1 MTTAS
6 HIDRRVVL
14 AMLLLAYIF
23 NFLDRQLL
31 SILATPI
38 KVDLGLSDTQLGM
51 LGGVAFAML
60 YTVLSIPLALL
71 ADRTHR
77 SWVIAGSLAVWSGF
91 TALCGAATGFW
102 HLFAA
107 RVGVGVGEAGGV
119 APSYALISDYFP
131 LKQRAR
137 ALATYSLGA
146 PVGQAAGL
154 MLGAAIAQA
163 LNWRAA
169 FIVIGVAG
177 LVFAPLFKII
187 VRDPPRPSTGQPVA
201 GAAAAFRILSGK
213 KSFWLISLGA
223 GMNGM
228 LSYALAFWLPSILI
242 RSYGL
247 TLTAASY
254 FSGFLV
260 LIGGS
265 AGVVLGG
272 WLADLSGRTD
282 PGFYPKLA
290 GISWLVSAPLF
301 VLGFLSPSP
310 SLAWLILVVPQA
322 LNLVWFG
329 PVITAVQHL
338 VAPHMRATASACF
351 LLIAN
356 LLGLGAGTWLMGG
369 LSDVMTARFGA
380 EALRYAAILIANLA
394 LIASVLT
401 FLSVRPLRREWV
413 E

>member
-1 MTTAS
+1 MATAS

-14 AMLLLAYIF
+14 AMLLLVYIF

-38 KVDLGLSDTQLGM
+38 KADLELTDTQLGM
-51 LGGVAFAML
+51 LGGVAFAIL
-60 YTVLSIPLALL
+60 YTVMGIPLALL
-71 ADRTHR
+71 ADRTER
-77 SWVIAGSLAVWSGF
+77 SWVVAGSLAVWSGF
-91 TALCGAATGFW
+91 TALCGTATSLL

-119 APSYALISDYFP
+119 APSYALIADYFP
-131 LKQRAR
+131 LHQRAR
-137 ALATYSLGA
+137 ALAVYSLGA

-154 MLGAAIAQA
+154 ILGAVIAQA

-169 FIVIGVAG
+169 FVIIGVTG
-177 LVFAPLFKII
+177 LVFAPLFKTI
-187 VRDPPRPSTGQPVA
+187 VRDPPREATDERGA
-201 GAAAAFRILSGK
+201 GAASAFRILAGK
-213 KSFWLISLGA
+213 KSFWFISLGA

-228 LSYALAFWLPSILI
+228 VSYALAFWLPSILI
-242 RSYGL
+242 RSFGM

-254 FSGFLV
+254 FSGSLV

-265 AGVVLGG
+265 AGVLLGG
-272 WLADLSGRTD
+272 WLADRSGQVD
-282 PGFYPKLA
+282 PGYYPKLA

-329 PVITAVQHL
+329 PVVTAVQHL
-338 VAPHMRATASACF
+338 VAPPLRATASACF

-356 LLGLGAGTWLMGG
+356 LLGLGVGTWLMGG
-369 LSDVMTARFGA
+369 LSDAMSARYGG
-380 EALRYAAILIANLA
+380 ESLRYAAIISANLA
-394 LIASVLT
+394 LVASIFA